1 MLKSA
6 SSEQQGGP
14 LRRHPAPQIPDHEL
28 LRPIGAG
35 SYGEVWLA
43 RNVMGTYRAVKV
55 VYRDT
60 FDNARPFEREFSGI
74 QKFEPVSRLHDGLM
88 DILQVGRNDGA
99 GYFYYV
105 MELADSVSSSEFQVP
120 GSGDGA
126 QLATRNA
133 EPETYIPHTLAHEF
147 EQRGRRAF
155 EECLPLF
162 LSLSSA
168 LGHLHQHGL
177 IHRDIKPSNIIFVNG
192 VAKLADI
199 GLVAEPGESDSYVG
213 TEGYIPPEG
222 PGTRQAD
229 IYSLGK
235 LYYEIATGNDR
246 TRFPTLPVD
255 LANLDASKNLLE
267 LNAVFVKACANNL
280 RDRYQSA
287 EEMHADLALLRSG
300 KSVKRLRL
308 VERRLVQA
316 TRAGLIAA
324 GLFLLATAAYVFT
337 HYQAR
342 LARENF
348 QSGGLA

>member
-1 MLKSA
+1 
-6 SSEQQGGP
+6 
-14 LRRHPAPQIPDHEL
+14 
-28 LRPIGAG
+28 
-35 SYGEVWLA
+35 
-43 RNVMGTYRAVKV
+43 
-55 VYRDT
+55 
-60 FDNARPFEREFSGI
+60 
-74 QKFEPVSRLHDGLM
+74 
-88 DILQVGRNDGA
+88 
-99 GYFYYV
+99 
-105 MELADSVSSSEFQVP
+105 
-120 GSGDGA
+120 
-126 QLATRNA
+126 
-133 EPETYIPHTLAHEF
+133 
-147 EQRGRRAF
+147 
-155 EECLPLF
+155 
-162 LSLSSA
+162 
-168 LGHLHQHGL
+168 
-177 IHRDIKPSNIIFVNG
+177 
-192 VAKLADI
+192 
-199 GLVAEPGESDSYVG
+199 

-324 GLFLLATAAYVFT
+324 
-337 HYQAR
+337 
-342 LARENF
+342 
-348 QSGGLA
+348 